1 MNSTKKIT
9 LVILLT
15 ACLLVTPLAG
25 CQHHKAKAGKS
36 GTSASSYLLA
46 DSAAAESSDRAS
58 GQLGTDSAASQTS
71 DSAAASAVSA
81 DGSTVAP
88 GAGGTGT
95 AAAGGTKTNGGTGAA
110 TGGNGGGGGTAGN
123 GGTETTGK
131 TGTGG
136 GGNGGG
142 TAGNGGSGGNGGGTT
157 GGGTTAPTAPADPTP
172 AAPTHSQYY
181 VAPPS
186 SSGYNSGLTDMYNS
200 HFAQASTYGGSETS
214 AFHAILMKFAN
225 GQIDGNEAQNELR
238 ALTWTENGHPS
249 TIGGT
254 ATDSMD
260 IGADQENTNDAQ
272 YVYTTYKPSYNS
284 VIHPTGTYWI
294 GNAIVYNK
302 AFRANTIYTLYC
314 NIKQY

>member
-36 GTSASSYLLA
+36 GASASSYLLA
-46 DSAAAESSDRAS
+46 DSAAAESSDGAS
-58 GQLGTDSAASQTS
+58 GQSGTDSAASQTS

-110 TGGNGGGGGTAGN
+110 AGGNGGGGGGTAGN
-123 GGTETTGK
+123 GGTEAPDK
-131 TGTGG
+131 TDTGG

-142 TAGNGGSGGNGGGTT
+142 TTGNGGSGGSTT
-157 GGGTTAPTAPADPTP
+157 GGGTTTPAAPADPTP

-200 HFAQASTYGGSETS
+200 NFAQASAYGGSETS
-214 AFHAILMKFAN
+214 AFHAILMKFAT
-225 GQIDGNEAQNELR
+225 GQIDGNEAQDELG

-249 TIGGT
+249 TVRDT
-254 ATDSMD
+254 
-260 IGADQENTNDAQ
+260 GADHQPIAADNEHANDAQ
-272 YVYTTYKPSYNS
+272 YIYNS
-284 VIHPTGTYWI
+284 YKSNYNAVIHPSGNYWI
-294 GNAIVYNK
+294 GNAIIYNK
-302 AFRANTIYTLYC
+302 AFGTNTIYTLYC
-314 NIKQY
+314 NIQQY